1 MYLKKK
7 IGVYG
12 CLKTMC
18 STTMEFFTWELY
30 EQFLRYKNAF
40 PADLLGIFIL
50 EITQQNAICLEY
62 DVWWQKE
69 LTVYRTFLEVA
80 NVDEGI
86 GELFQD
92 RTILHRYFKYTSEI
106 YSSTLL
112 QSMSLQV
119 VFQFVQP

>member
-12 CLKTMC
+12 WLKKMC
-18 STTMEFFTWELY
+18 SATMEFFTRELPMNSFY
-30 EQFLRYKNAF
+30 DTKNAF

-69 LTVYRTFLEVA
+69 LTISNNYSLSYFLRSREC
-80 NVDEGI
+80 
-86 GELFQD
+86 
-92 RTILHRYFKYTSEI
+92 
-106 YSSTLL
+106 
-112 QSMSLQV
+112 
-119 VFQFVQP
+119 